1 MGTGEG
7 LSCSWPDFLS
17 VSEVF
22 LTRYQ
27 HRLWL
32 LDFVE
37 GKSVSTAGKKVE
49 VKLSGEQRDEKGE
62 GRRIWRDMLTLKARY
77 ILAWERPRVQ
87 SNKSINKGSLTT

>member
-1 MGTGEG
+1 MGT
-7 LSCSWPDFLS
+7 

-37 GKSVSTAGKKVE
+37 GKSVSTAGKKVG
-49 VKLSGEQRDEKGE
+49 VYRRQRGDLPGHW
-62 GRRIWRDMLTLKARY
+62 GQRWRGMRD
-77 ILAWERPRVQ
+77 LAHAQV
-87 SNKSINKGSLTT
+87 SV

>member
-1 MGTGEG
+1 MGT
-7 LSCSWPDFLS
+7 

-49 VKLSGEQRDEKGE
+49 VKLSREQRGEKE
-62 GRRIWRDMLTLKARY
+62 
-77 ILAWERPRVQ
+77 E
-87 SNKSINKGSLTT
+87 